1 MLFEAQIEKK
11 LADLQ
16 ARGQLPLA
24 VELWNGHRFAPAGA
38 APVTLRVPHTAAL
51 KRLASPDLAAL
62 GEAYV
67 EGEVDIDGP
76 IEEAFRA
83 GVRLVR
89 SWGNMVRGRLPRLS
103 LHTRKQ
109 DSEAIKY
116 HYDVSNDFYRLWLD
130 AQMVYSCA
138 YFKTGTEDIDAA
150 QTQKL
155 DHICRKL
162 RLAPGDRLLDIG
174 CGWGALIVH
183 AAQHYGVDAT
193 GITLS
198 ENQFVTAAGRIA
210 AAGLQQRCR
219 VLLKDY
225 RDLPGEERYSKVASV
240 GMFEHV
246 GLRNLPEYFAVI
258 HRLLAP
264 GGVAMNH
271 GITSADAESREV
283 GLGVGQFVQKYV
295 FPHGELPHL
304 SRVVKDMAEAKL
316 EVMDVETLRLH
327 YAKTLSHW
335 SRRLEASLEAARAH
349 AGERRTRIWRLY
361 LAGCAHAFAQNW
373 VTIHQVL
380 AVKPADPAR
389 HTLPWTRDYMYG

>member
-1 MLFEAQIEKK
+1 VLIESRVEKK
-11 LADLQ
+11 LAALQ
-16 ARGQLPLA
+16 ASGELPLA
-24 VELWNGHRFAPAGA
+24 IELWNGHRFAPAGE
-38 APVTLRVPHTAAL
+38 APVTLRVPRNSAL
-51 KRLASPDLAAL
+51 RRLANPDLAAL

-83 GVRLVR
+83 AERLAR
-89 SWGNMVRGRLPRLS
+89 GWGKALKGRLPRLS
-103 LHTRKQ
+103 LHTRRQ
-109 DSEAIKY
+109 DRDAIQY
-116 HYDVSNDFYRLWLD
+116 HYDVSNAFYRLWLD
-130 AQMVYSCA
+130 SRMVYSCA
-138 YFKTGTEDIDAA
+138 YFKTGDESLEQA
-150 QTQKL
+150 QVQKL

-162 RLAPGDRLLDIG
+162 RLAKGDRLLDIG
-174 CGWGALIVH
+174 CGWGALITH
-183 AAQHYGVDAT
+183 AAQNYGVDAT

-198 ENQFVTAAGRIA
+198 ENQLIGAQRRIA
-210 AAGLQQRCR
+210 DMGLQDCCR
-219 VLLKDY
+219 VALQDY
-225 RDLPGEERYSKVASV
+225 RDVPGDGRFEKISSV

-246 GLRNLPEYFAVI
+246 GLKNLPEYFAAI

-264 GGVAMNH
+264 GGIAMNH
-271 GITSADAESREV
+271 GITSADTESREV
-283 GLGVGQFVQKYV
+283 GLGAGEFVQKYV

-304 SRVVKDMAEAKL
+304 SRVVREVAEAKL

-327 YAKTLSHW
+327 YAKTLQHW
-335 SRRLEASLEAARAH
+335 SRALEASLPAARAH

-389 HTLPWTRDYMYG
+389 SVLPLTRDYMYA